1 VGLFETVLVRVV
13 KQNMKF
19 PHRNKKSSTFDLTS
33 LIDVVFLLLIFFML
47 TTTFVNLENRV
58 EVNLPSGDFAAA
70 EPSENIIVSVT
81 ENNIIYL
88 NGKLIDPLKL
98 TENVAAELKKE
109 PEKIV
114 VLEADKNVLH
124 GKVIRV
130 MDLLKKGGAEK
141 IAIATQPAEKEIK

>member
-1 VGLFETVLVRVV
+1 
-13 KQNMKF
+13 MKF
-19 PHRNKKSSTFDLTS
+19 PHRNKKSAHFDLTP

-58 EVNLPSGDFAAA
+58 KVNLPSGDFAAA
-70 EPSENIIVSVT
+70 ESSENIIVTIT
-81 ENNIIYL
+81 ENNTIYL

-98 TENVAAELKKE
+98 TESVATEIKEE

-114 VLEADKNVLH
+114 ILEADKNVLH

-130 MDLLKKGGAEK
+130 MDLLKKGGAER
-141 IAIATQPAEKEIK
+141 IAIATQPTEEK

>member
-1 VGLFETVLVRVV
+1 
-13 KQNMKF
+13 MKF
-19 PHRNKKSSTFDLTS
+19 PHLNKKSARFDLTP

-58 EVNLPSGDFAAA
+58 KVNLPSGDFAAA
-70 EPSENIIVSVT
+70 EASENIIVTIT
-81 ENNIIYL
+81 ENNTIYL

-98 TENVAAELKKE
+98 TEGVAAEIKGE

-114 VLEADKNVLH
+114 VLEADTNVLH

-141 IAIATQPAEKEIK
+141 IAIATQPTEKE

>member
-1 VGLFETVLVRVV
+1 
-13 KQNMKF
+13 MKF
-19 PHRNKKSSTFDLTS
+19 PHRNKKSAGFDLTS

-70 EPSENIIVSVT
+70 EPSENIIVSIT

-98 TENVAAELKKE
+98 TENVAEALKKQ
-109 PEKIV
+109 PERIV
-114 VLEADKNVLH
+114 VLEADTNVLH
-124 GKVIRV
+124 GKVIRI
-130 MDLLKKGGAEK
+130 MDLLKQGGAEK
-141 IAIATQPAEKEIK
+141 IAIATQPVEKK

>member
-1 VGLFETVLVRVV
+1 
-13 KQNMKF
+13 MKF
-19 PHRNKKSSTFDLTS
+19 HHPNKKSASFDLTP
-33 LIDVVFLLLIFFML
+33 LIDVVFQLLIFFMV

-58 EVNLPSGDFAAA
+58 EVNLPSGNFAAA
-70 EPSENIIVSVT
+70 GPSENIIVSIT
-81 ENNIIYL
+81 ENNIIYF
-88 NGKLIDPLKL
+88 NGKIIDPLKL

>member
-1 VGLFETVLVRVV
+1 
-13 KQNMKF
+13 MKF
-19 PHRNKKSSTFDLTS
+19 PHRNKKSATFDLTP

-70 EPSENIIVSVT
+70 EPSENIIVSIT
-81 ENNIIYL
+81 ENNTIYF
-88 NGKLIDPLKL
+88 NGKLIDPSKL
-98 TENVAAELKKE
+98 TENVAVELKKE

-141 IAIATQPAEKEIK
+141 IAIATQPAEKE

>member
-1 VGLFETVLVRVV
+1 
-13 KQNMKF
+13 MKF
-19 PHRNKKSSTFDLTS
+19 PHRNKKSARFDLTP

-58 EVNLPSGDFAAA
+58 KVNLPSGDFAAA
-70 EPSENIIVSVT
+70 ESSENIIVTIT
-81 ENNIIYL
+81 ENNTIYL

-98 TENVAAELKKE
+98 TESVATEIKEE

-114 VLEADKNVLH
+114 ILEADKNVLH

-141 IAIATQPAEKEIK
+141 IAIATQPTEEK